1 MYLIFKQDK
10 FLGTLADSCLDTS
23 TEGSYS
29 VEFTDTVY
37 NNLLEASEVYKLNG
51 YTYMNIS
58 LPIEYMK
65 FLPKIAEKVQ
75 YKLKP
80 KFTYL

>member
-23 TEGSYS
+23 TEGSYA
-29 VEFTDTVY
+29 VEFEDTVY
-37 NNLLEASEVYKLNG
+37 NNLLEESNAYKLNG
-51 YTYMNIS
+51 YTYMNIT

-65 FLPKIAEKVQ
+65 FLPKISEKVK
-75 YKLKP
+75 YKLTP
-80 KFTYL
+80 KFIYK